1 MFDKDVGVIVGD
13 SAVFQLKI
21 AVPQGAI
28 NFDVVLTGA
37 TGEFYRL
44 PQWFPNLS
52 GSRTTENILVL
63 REAQLIDLY

>member
-44 PQWFPNLS
+44 P
-52 GSRTTENILVL
+52 
-63 REAQLIDLY
+63 